1 MAAQKSPRVTHI
13 LRKSWTP
20 EEAAL
25 PDARLHR
32 PIAPGEHPGPGPLQ
46 QPALPLSDRWWW
58 PKQEVSLNE
67 VPQPPGLTQAC
78 AYSLSLKLSPC
89 HSLHNRTIVTTSV
102 ENCHRIMTDAEL
114 AVGSRPGLVTL

>member
-1 MAAQKSPRVTHI
+1 MTAQKSPRVTHI

-25 PDARLHR
+25 PDAHPRR
-32 PIAPGEHPGPGPLQ
+32 PIAPGAHAGPGPLQ
-46 QPALPLSDRWWW
+46 WPALPLSDRWWW
-58 PKQEVSLNE
+58 PKQESSLNE

-78 AYSLSLKLSPC
+78 ASNSAPVTRYITAPFSPPMW
-89 HSLHNRTIVTTSV
+89 RTATGP
-102 ENCHRIMTDAEL
+102 MTDKEL